1 MTTVQLPTSPAT
13 AEDDARRPRTALRV
27 RLRNRRG
34 SRGRSRMRPDVL
46 RSRIAAWTAIAVL
59 GFFGMAPVYWLLITA
74 FTPAED
80 VFRFPP
86 RLLPTELTLAHFSAL
101 AQSNQ
106 LFRYLVNSLLVALI
120 TAVLS
125 VIVATYMAYSFSKFR
140 YRGRRSLM
148 NLVLASQM
156 FPQAVLLITLYTVFS
171 SFGLLNTY
179 TALVL
184 SFTTFTMP
192 LCVWMLKGIFDTI
205 PDALLEAAA
214 IDGASRW
221 RTLHTIVAPLA
232 APGMVAAALF
242 AFVRGWNDFIF
253 ALTLADKEKQTLPP
267 GLVNT
272 YIGEF
277 QTAWPQLMAASL
289 VVSLPVVVAFMFLQR
304 YLVGGLTAGAV
315 KS

>member
-1 MTTVQLPTSPAT
+1 MTSTTTTPLSGADTLGPTTAPARSSS
-13 AEDDARRPRTALRV
+13 RRRIRKDL
-27 RLRNRRG
+27 
-34 SRGRSRMRPDVL
+34 L
-46 RSRIAAWTAIAVL
+46 RSRIAAWSAVL
-59 GFFGMAPVYWLLITA
+59 VIGAFGMLPVYWLLVTA
-74 FTPAED
+74 LSTTDQAFQ
-80 VFRFPP
+80 FPP
-86 RLLPTELTLAHFSAL
+86 KLIPTEITFSNFSAL
-101 AQSNQ
+101 AENDQ
-106 LFRYLVNSLLVALI
+106 LLKYLFNSMIVASI

-125 VIVATYMAYSFSKFR
+125 VIVATYMGYSFSKFR

-148 NLVLASQM
+148 HLVLASQM
-156 FPQAVLLITLYTVFS
+156 FPQALLLVTLYTVFS

-205 PDALLEAAA
+205 PDALLEAAS

-221 RTLHTIVAPLA
+221 RTLHSIVAPLA
-232 APGMVAAALF
+232 APGMVAAGLF

-267 GLVNT
+267 GLVST

-277 QTAWPQLMAASL
+277 QTSWPQLMAASL
-289 VVSLPVVVAFMFLQR
+289 VVSVPVVVAFMFLQR
-304 YLVGGLTAGAV
+304 YLVGGMTAGSV

>member
-1 MTTVQLPTSPAT
+1 MTTAEAPVQTVEEPVRPTPPPA
-13 AEDDARRPRTALRV
+13 ARKLRRRPDRI
-27 RLRNRRG
+27 
-34 SRGRSRMRPDVL
+34 RS
-46 RSRIAAWTAIAVL
+46 SIAAWTAVAVIGL
-59 GFFGMAPVYWLLITA
+59 FGMLPMYWMLVTA
-74 FTPAED
+74 LSPKGQAFQ
-80 VFRFPP
+80 FPP
-86 RLLPTELTLAHFSAL
+86 KFIPTEITFEHFRTFAE
-101 AQSNQ
+101 NEQ
-106 LFRYLVNSLLVALI
+106 LFDYMVNSVIVALI
-120 TAVLS
+120 TAALS
-125 VIVATYMAYSFSKFR
+125 VIVSTYMGYSFSKFR
-140 YRGRRSLM
+140 YRGRKSLM
-148 NLVLASQM
+148 NFVLASQM
-156 FPQAVLLITLYTVFS
+156 FPQALLLITLYAVFRQ
-171 SFGLLNTY
+171 FGLLGTY

-192 LCVWMLKGIFDTI
+192 LCVWMLKGIFDTV

-232 APGMVAAALF
+232 APGMIAAGLF

-253 ALTLADKEKQTLPP
+253 ALTLANKDTMTLPP

-277 QTAWPQLMAASL
+277 QTSWPALMAASL
-289 VVSLPVVVAFMFLQR
+289 IVSVPVVAAFMFLQR

>member
-1 MTTVQLPTSPAT
+1 MTSTTSTPLTAAEHSARTVTGGRPAT
-13 AEDDARRPRTALRV
+13 RRRIRKDLV
-27 RLRNRRG
+27 
-34 SRGRSRMRPDVL
+34 
-46 RSRIAAWTAIAVL
+46 RSRIAAWTAIVVIGA
-59 GFFGMAPVYWLLITA
+59 FGLLPVYWLLATA
-74 FTPAED
+74 LSSPDSTFQ
-80 VFRFPP
+80 FPP
-86 RLLPTELTLAHFSAL
+86 RLIPTDLTLSNFTAL
-101 AQSNQ
+101 AENDQ
-106 LFRYLVNSLLVALI
+106 LITYLVNSLIVASI

-125 VIVATYMAYSFSKFR
+125 VIVATYMGYSFSKFR

-148 NLVLASQM
+148 HLVLASQM
-156 FPQAVLLITLYTVFS
+156 FPQALLLVTLYTVFS

-205 PDALLEAAA
+205 PDALLEAAS

-221 RTLHTIVAPLA
+221 RTLHSIVAPLA
-232 APGMVAAALF
+232 APGMIAAGLF

-253 ALTLADKEKQTLPP
+253 AVTLADKEKQTLPP
-267 GLVNT
+267 GLVST

-277 QTAWPQLMAASL
+277 QTAWPELMAASL
-289 VVSLPVVVAFMFLQR
+289 VVSIPVVVAFMFLQR
-304 YLVGGLTAGAV
+304 YLVGGMTAGSV

>member
-1 MTTVQLPTSPAT
+1 MTTTTTTPLPRDEKAAPMAMTTPRP
-13 AEDDARRPRTALRV
+13 ARR
-27 RLRNRRG
+27 RLRK
-34 SRGRSRMRPDVL
+34 DLV
-46 RSRIAAWTAIAVL
+46 RSRIAAWSAVL
-59 GFFGMAPVYWLLITA
+59 VIGALGMLPVYWLLVTA
-74 FTPAED
+74 LSTPGQA
-80 VFRFPP
+80 FQFPP
-86 RLLPTELTLAHFSAL
+86 KLIPTEITFSNFSAL
-101 AQSNQ
+101 AENDQ
-106 LFRYLVNSLLVALI
+106 LFTYLVNSMIVATI

-125 VIVATYMAYSFSKFR
+125 VVVATYMGYSFSKFR

-148 NLVLASQM
+148 HLVLASQM
-156 FPQAVLLITLYTVFS
+156 FPQALLLVTLYTVFS

-205 PDALLEAAA
+205 PDALLEAAS

-221 RTLHTIVAPLA
+221 RTLHSIVAPLA
-232 APGMVAAALF
+232 APGMIAAGLF

-267 GLVNT
+267 GLVST

-277 QTAWPQLMAASL
+277 QTAWPELMAASL
-289 VVSLPVVVAFMFLQR
+289 VVSVPVVVAFMFLQR
-304 YLVGGLTAGAV
+304 YLVGGMTAGSV